1 VAVRVAQV
9 QVHRCGVVTERRR
22 KTAEDS

>member
-1 VAVRVAQV
+1 VAERVAQV
-9 QVHRCGVVTERRR
+9 QVHRCGVVTERSR